1 MAQDRAALLACY
13 AMLEQPGERLQFVN
27 EPCRTAI
34 IVDTALG
41 IIGNGGFHY
50 FFEANFPDAPD
61 YSMFVEAFDRVGLS
75 EIAQG
80 IAALVAMFPFEAA
93 HLSAERRLRFLET
106 GPAEF
111 EQAAQQLENFIYS
124 RNDLDAIVD
133 DFLRR
138 STTS

>member
-1 MAQDRAALLACY
+1 MVQDRAALLACY
-13 AMLEQPGERLQFVN
+13 AMLKQPGERLQSVS

-41 IIGNGGFHY
+41 IIGNGGFQY
-50 FFEANFPDAPD
+50 FFEANFPDDPD
-61 YSMFVEAFDRVGLS
+61 YSLFIEAFDRVGLS

-80 IAALVAMFPFEAA
+80 MATLVTMFPFEAP
-93 HLSAERRLRFLET
+93 HQSAERRLRFLET

-111 EQAAQQLENFIYS
+111 EQAAQQLENSIYA
-124 RNDLDAIVD
+124 RTDLDAIVD

-138 STTS
+138 STAS